1 VYETD
6 VAGTIAAEM
15 TIGLRMLDSGRA
27 FARRYVAVVRS
38 AGGRVVSYRE
48 YWNPGA
54 LSDRVGPAEAS

>member
-1 VYETD
+1 V
-6 VAGTIAAEM
+6 AEM

-27 FARRYVAVVRS
+27 YARRYVVVVRS

-54 LSDRVGPAEAS
+54 LSDRAGLAEAS